1 MERQRVLV
9 TGGAGFLGIN
19 LIRHLMTR
27 GYALTS
33 LDVEEFD
40 YPERDRVE
48 VIKGDIRD
56 KSLLDNVI
64 AGADYVV
71 HTAAAL
77 PLYSPEDIFVTE

>member
-40 YPERDRVE
+40 YPER
-48 VIKGDIRD
+48 
-56 KSLLDNVI
+56 
-64 AGADYVV
+64 
-71 HTAAAL
+71 TA
-77 PLYSPEDIFVTE
+77 SR

>member
-1 MERQRVLV
+1 MERQRVLI

-48 VIKGDIRD
+48 AGERRSFAQVIRTWTLHVLSG
-56 KSLLDNVI
+56 LE
-64 AGADYVV
+64 GG
-71 HTAAAL
+71 
-77 PLYSPEDIFVTE
+77 